1 MHIRLEIPL
10 AVSRLSAPER
20 NDMENHNKYI
30 TGNTIF
36 ITGGAGFIG
45 SHLCEKLVEDNKVVV
60 YDSGHRDAI
69 SKTGLLKHPNLKF
82 IEGDILDFEKVK
94 TGMRGCNAVIHCAAI
109 AGIDTVV
116 KKPIMTMRVNLF
128 GTHNVIEAAVSNK
141 VKKFIGFSTSEV
153 YGPYIYKG
161 SEDSL
166 TTQGEVGKT
175 RWTYAVSKLAAEHLI
190 HCYKN
195 EHGIDIVSIRP
206 FNVYGP
212 RQVGEGAVH
221 KFIINALKGED
232 IIIYGDGTQIRA
244 WCYIDDFI
252 DGALRCIIKKEANGK
267 VFNIGNPQSTVTI
280 LKLAEKIISLTQSN
294 SKIHFKESP
303 GADVEVRVPSI
314 KKAQT
319 ILGFEPKTGLDE
331 GLNKTI
337 EWYRKTV

>member
-1 MHIRLEIPL
+1 MR
-10 AVSRLSAPER
+10 SRSEDTAG
-20 NDMENHNKYI
+20 K
-30 TGNTIF
+30 TIF

-45 SHLCEKLVEDNKVVV
+45 SHLCEKLVEKNKVIV

-69 SKTGLLKHPNLKF
+69 SATGLLKHPNLKF

-94 TGMRGCNAVIHCAAI
+94 TGMRGCNLVIHCAAI

-116 KKPIMTMRVNLF
+116 KKPIMTMKVNLF
-128 GTHNVIEAAVSNK
+128 GTHNVIEAAVYSG

-153 YGPYIYKG
+153 YGPYVYKG

-195 EHGIDIVSIRP
+195 EHGLDIVSIRP

-221 KFIINALKGED
+221 KFILNALRGED

-244 WCYIDDFI
+244 WCYIDDFV
-252 DGALRCIIKKEANGK
+252 DGALRCIIRKETAGN
-267 VFNIGNPQSTVTI
+267 VFNIGNPQSTITI
-280 LKLAEKIISLTQSN
+280 FKLAKKIINLTLSS
-294 SKIHFKESP
+294 SKIQFKESP

-314 KKAQT
+314 KKAQA
-319 ILGFEPKTGLDE
+319 ILGFEPKIGLDE
-331 GLNKTI
+331 GLNRTI
-337 EWYRKTV
+337 EWYRKKV